1 MPTDRPVQP
10 DRSVQRIMGENAAT
24 TDRLV
29 TMFNFGRK
37 SKAEKASYIA
47 AEHTTTP
54 MDVPM
59 TRMIAQE
66 LPVLDSTS
74 RQRVNDILREYDGPT
89 ITSVEELPEEI
100 REIMDLY

>member
-10 DRSVQRIMGENAAT
+10 DRPVQRIMGENAAT
-24 TDRLV
+24 NDRLIA
-29 TMFNFGRK
+29 MFNLGRK

-47 AEHTTTP
+47 AERTTTP